1 MYLIVYKKGDNLYSQ
16 IANKVT
22 DKYDYLNEK
31 FERVRL
37 NYRHKIAS
45 FNMDSLDDLK
55 KNIVEL
61 AKFKLRIW
69 IAELKFK
76 DKTQITVRMD
86 LLNNA
91 FYGAVLAEREEKN
104 EILEDGKVATRIIQ
118 ISSLD
123 DYIEAEKEFKFVS
136 TFGSDLFDTFKEIPY
151 NADKGETYNA

>member
-16 IANKVT
+16 LADKVT
-22 DKYDYLNEK
+22 SKYDYLNEK
-31 FERVRL
+31 FERVQL

-45 FNMDSLDDLK
+45 FRMDSLDDLK

-91 FYGAVLAEREEKN
+91 FYGAVLAEREEEN
-104 EILEDGKVATRIIQ
+104 EVLEDGKVSTRVIQ
-118 ISSLD
+118 ISSID
-123 DYIEAEKEFKFVS
+123 DYNEAEKEFKFVS
-136 TFGSDLFDTFKEIPY
+136 SFGSELFDNFKEIPY
-151 NADKGETYNA
+151 NKP